1 MPGKPEI
8 KWEKEITITEG
19 NKGYPL
25 SVKLFKSRIVIED
38 KEGNKVAIDK
48 RDNWIKI
55 ERWGNV
61 DWHRE

>member
-1 MPGKPEI
+1 MPGKPEL

-19 NKGYPL
+19 NKDYPL

-48 RDNWIKI
+48 RDNRIKV

>member
-1 MPGKPEI
+1 MPGKPDL
-8 KWEKEITITEG
+8 KWKKEITITEG
-19 NKGYPL
+19 NKDYPL